1 MATFSSSKA
10 RNHLGEL
17 LDRVARG
24 EEIVITRHEKPVAR
38 IVPEGQKS
46 LDGVR
51 RAVESMRRMREQMSK
66 RKGFKPLTDKEIRDA
81 INEGRR

>member
-1 MATFSSSKA
+1 MSTVTALEAKTRF
-10 RNHLGEL
+10 GEL

-24 EEIVITRHEKPVAR
+24 EEIVITRHDKPVAR

-46 LDGVR
+46 LESVR
-51 RAVESMRRMREQMSK
+51 RAVDSLRRLRNEIAQ